1 MMRTNRFVVMLTV
14 FSYLLSLIAIPY
26 LPDEVATHWNTAG
39 EADGYSSKWFGA
51 FSLPFIMTSI
61 VLLMTLL
68 PKMDPKKANY
78 EKFKGSY
85 NIIINV
91 LVIFFI
97 ALHIVTLAYNLGF
110 PVDVDLFVPIGIG
123 VLFIVLGNY
132 MPKLKHNYFVGIR
145 TPWTIANETVWNKT
159 HRIGGK
165 VFVFIGLALML
176 TVFIEGIWGFIL
188 FLAVTL
194 IGVVYLFVK
203 SYLYFQEEQRNGLR

>member
-91 LVIFFI
+91 LVIF
-97 ALHIVTLAYNLGF
+97 LS
-110 PVDVDLFVPIGIG
+110 
-123 VLFIVLGNY
+123 LFI
-132 MPKLKHNYFVGIR
+132 
-145 TPWTIANETVWNKT
+145 
-159 HRIGGK
+159 
-165 VFVFIGLALML
+165 
-176 TVFIEGIWGFIL
+176 
-188 FLAVTL
+188 
-194 IGVVYLFVK
+194 
-203 SYLYFQEEQRNGLR
+203 S